1 MAKLESRK
9 YHIALLFGF
18 FFIVYIAR
26 LFYVQ
31 VVAKDYFTDRAKT
44 DAVDKIVEFPVRGN
58 IYDRN
63 GRVLVQNEIAY
74 DVMIT
79 MRAFKA
85 DTIKFCELLGID
97 TSEFNIRVSDIKNI
111 RLNRGYSSRL
121 PQVFESLM
129 KSEDFGGIKER
140 LFNYSGVSVK
150 KRTVR
155 NYPRS
160 IAAHVLGY
168 VSKVSPRDLRRD
180 NFYIAQD
187 YKGGSGLEQFYEN
200 ELRGSKGWKYY
211 LKNRHGK
218 HISSYLEGALDT
230 LPKPGKNLQTT
241 LDIDLQEYGEK
252 LMIGKIGAI
261 VAIEPTSGEVLAM
274 INAPTYDPNLLVG
287 GEYGE
292 NYQRLAKDGKK
303 ILFPRAIQSRQP
315 PGSIVK
321 TMQSLIALDIGV
333 ANEFTRYSCNKK
345 LVGCHNHK
353 SPLNLPQAIQH
364 SCNPYYYH
372 LVNKIF
378 SKGKKSNM
386 PLFRKGMDEWEKYVR
401 SFGFGDPLGIDLY
414 GEKDGNVPDKREYDN
429 IYGKNHWNWK
439 TIYSIAIGQGE
450 FSVTPIQ
457 MANLAASISNKGH
470 YFKPHLVSSIGEN
483 KVSFEMDTTY
493 RKVTL
498 VDSSNFE
505 IIHNGM
511 QWVLEEIG
519 GTAIMSRLDSV
530 TICGKTGT
538 SQNPHGDDHSV
549 FMAFAPR
556 KNPKIALAV
565 FVENAGGGGGTAAP
579 IASLM
584 IEKYLKKNISRKIL
598 ESEML
603 EKVFYDVE

>member
-18 FFIVYIAR
+18 FFVIYLSR

-31 VVAKDYFTDRAKT
+31 VIANDFFTNRAKT
-44 DAVDKIVEFPVRGN
+44 DAVDKVVEFPVRGN

-63 GRVLVQNEIAY
+63 GIVLVQNEIAY

-79 MRAFKA
+79 LRDFEA
-85 DTIKFCELLGID
+85 DTLRFCKLLGID
-97 TSEFNIRVSDIKNI
+97 TVEFNHRLGSIKQ
-111 RLNRGYSSRL
+111 NRGYSSRV

-140 LFNYSGVSVK
+140 LFNYKGISVK

-155 NYPRS
+155 NYPKA
-160 IAAHVLGY
+160 IAAHVLGH
-168 VSKVSPRDLRRD
+168 VSKVGPRDLKKD
-180 NFYIAQD
+180 AFYIPQD
-187 YKGGSGLEQFYEN
+187 YKGSSGLEQFYEQV
-200 ELRGSKGWKYY
+200 LRGKKGWKHY

-230 LPKPGKNLQTT
+230 FPKPGNNLKTT
-241 LDIDLQEYGEK
+241 LDADLQEYGER
-252 LMIGKIGAI
+252 LMRGKIGAI
-261 VAIEPTSGEVLAM
+261 VALEPSTGEVLAM
-274 INAPTYDPNLLVG
+274 VNAPTYDPNLLVG
-287 GEYGE
+287 GKYGK
-292 NYQRLAKDGKK
+292 NYQSLAKDEKK

-321 TMQSLIALDIGV
+321 TLQSAIALDIGV
-333 ANEFTRYSCNKK
+333 ANEYTSYRCNTN
-345 LVGCHNHK
+345 LVGCHNHS
-353 SPLNLPQAIQH
+353 SPLTLPQAIQH

-378 SKGKKSNM
+378 NKGRKGNM
-386 PLFRKGMDEWEKYVR
+386 AQMRKGMDEWEKYVR
-401 SFGFGDPLGIDLY
+401 SFGFGDPLGIDLH
-414 GEKDGNVPDKREYDN
+414 GEKDGNVPDKREYDK
-429 IYGKNHWNWK
+429 IYGRNHWNWS

-457 MANLAASISNKGH
+457 MANLAASIANKGY
-470 YFKPHLVSSIGEN
+470 YFRPHLVTAVGEQKINFENDSS
-483 KVSFEMDTTY
+483 Y
-493 RKVTL
+493 RNQTL
-498 VDSSNFE
+498 VDSTRFD
-505 IIHNGM
+505 IVQKGM
-511 QWVLEEIG
+511 QWVLEESG
-519 GTAIMSRLDSV
+519 GTALRSRLDSI

-556 KNPKIALAV
+556 KNPEIAIAV

-584 IEKYLKKNISRKIL
+584 IEQYLKGDVERVEL
-598 ESEML
+598 EKEMID
-603 EKVFYDVE
+603 KVFYKVE

>member
-18 FFIVYIAR
+18 FFILYLSR

-31 VVAKDYFTDRAKT
+31 VIAKDYFIDRAKT
-44 DAVDKIVEFPVRGN
+44 DAVDKVVEFPVRGN

-63 GRVLVQNEIAY
+63 GKVLVQNEIAY

-79 MRAFKA
+79 MRDFKA
-85 DTIKFCELLGID
+85 DTVRFCELLGID
-97 TSEFNIRVSDIKNI
+97 TTEFNTRISEIKNI
-111 RLNRGYSSRL
+111 RLNRGYSSRV

-140 LFNYSGVSVK
+140 LFNYKGISVK

-155 NYPRS
+155 NYPKS
-160 IAAHVLGY
+160 IAAHVLGHI
-168 VSKVSPRDLRRD
+168 SKVNPRDLRND
-180 NFYIAQD
+180 KFYIAQD
-187 YKGGSGLEQFYEN
+187 YKGSSGLEQFYEK
-200 ELRGSKGWKYY
+200 ELRGNKGWKHY

-230 LPKPGKNLQTT
+230 LPKPGHNLQTT

-261 VAIEPTSGEVLAM
+261 VALEPSSGEVLAM
-274 INAPTYDPNLLVG
+274 VNAPTYDPNLLVG
-287 GEYGE
+287 GKYGE
-292 NYQRLAKDGKK
+292 NYQSLANDEKK

-321 TMQSLIALDIGV
+321 TMQSAIALDIGV
-333 ANEFTRYSCNKK
+333 ANEFTSYTCNKN
-345 LVGCHNHK
+345 LVGCHDHS
-353 SPLNLPQAIQH
+353 SPLTLPQAVQH

-378 SKGKKSNM
+378 NKGRKGNM
-386 PLFRKGMDEWEKYVR
+386 ALMRKGMDEWEKYVR
-401 SFGFGDPLGIDLY
+401 SFGFGNPLGIDLY
-414 GEKDGNVPDKREYDN
+414 GEKDGNVPDKREYDK
-429 IYGKNHWNWK
+429 IYGKNHWNWR

-457 MANLAASISNKGH
+457 MANLAAVMANKGH
-470 YFKPHLVSSIGEN
+470 YFKPHIVKVVGET
-483 KVSFEMDTTY
+483 KVSFESDSTY
-493 RKVTL
+493 RNETL
-498 VDSSNFE
+498 VDPSNFE
-505 IIHNGM
+505 IVHNGM

-519 GTAIMSRLDSV
+519 GTAMMSRLDSV
-530 TICGKTGT
+530 KICGKTGT
-538 SQNPHGDDHSV
+538 SQNPHGDDHSI
-549 FMAFAPR
+549 FIAFAPR

-584 IEKYLKKNISRKIL
+584 IEKYLKKKIKRV
-598 ESEML
+598 SL
-603 EKVFYDVE
+603 EKKMIEKLFYDVE